1 MPFVAVG
8 SASALC
14 RVSVAPSFAMA
25 SSIVPNVLIWT
36 LTPYFFSNALTTSG
50 LMYCCQL

>member
-1 MPFVAVG
+1 MNTG
-8 SASALC
+8 SGTNTSYWTSRLASLAI
-14 RVSVAPSFAMA
+14 A
-25 SSIVPNVLIWT
+25 SSIVSNVLIWT